1 MDWLGWGSSSEDSA
15 AKPAPSDSRAAASSS
30 EAGGESVL
38 DSVFGAFG
46 WGTSAANA
54 TVSEAAKPP
63 TATAATAA
71 AAAPARSGMGLR
83 ETPTDLEAV
92 DETEVSVGG
101 QRRSDGDSWLGGLSK
116 AWDTVVHTIA
126 ADDAPTRHISHSVH
140 FTEAEQREV
149 TTEPCPVRW
158 RPHDSLAGMSAADRR
173 ANQGE
178 RRGEAQGG
186 DESRRCAGGQPLT
199 DRSTDNR
206 AAARAVLR
214 RFGSPLTDR
223 TAAMSRG
230 LLRA

>member
-149 TTEPCPVRW
+149 TTEHRAMPRSPAPTVR
-158 RPHDSLAGMSAADRR
+158 LACWHVGRR
-173 ANQGE
+173 ST
-178 RRGEAQGG
+178 RK
-186 DESRRCAGGQPLT
+186 SRRTQRRSAG
-199 DRSTDNR
+199 
-206 AAARAVLR
+206 R
-214 RFGSPLTDR
+214 R
-223 TAAMSRG
+223 
-230 LLRA
+230 